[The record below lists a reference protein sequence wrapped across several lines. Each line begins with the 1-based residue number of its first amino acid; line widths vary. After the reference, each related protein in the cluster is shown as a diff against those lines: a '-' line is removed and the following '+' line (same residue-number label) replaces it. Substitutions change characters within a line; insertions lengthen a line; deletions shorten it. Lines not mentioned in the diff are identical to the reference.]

1 MIVKKVI
8 FKKHKS
14 NFKTLSEYILDV
26 KNDGAKVLFEYMLD
40 QNNGMEKVEAYNFSN
55 CSFKNQE
62 DNIAEILNTQALNTT
77 SKQDKTMHLVV
88 SFQEDEHPSLEIM
101 RSIEAELM
109 KALGI
114 EKHQRLSV
122 VHSNTNNLH
131 MHIAVNKVDPDTLK
145 VKNPYNDVKILQETA
160 IKLERK
166 FGLKIDNHISSN
178 DKGQNKYNKHTMS
191 CDFETWVKTKL
202 NAEVSMLLAANKTT
216 FQDLRRCLAK
226 YDLEFR
232 ERRKGFVI
240 SSKSE
245 KLFCKA
251 SSVHREL
258 SKQALEKR
266 FGKNLNLKPTFEI
279 EEKQPA
285 KSKFNKFEGM
295 PTHPLYEKYKE
306 ADEQRRKKLKLELD
320 FIELRRNELNKL
332 VKSSNFDKKTIIYS
346 KTQRA
351 LLKNKVGKLYKEY
364 KKRSFRDFLLD
375 EALSGNQEAVRML
388 RTTKPKFDLS
398 ENTLS
403 SKTDKAQIFEDADF
417 ISKEGYIVYKGN
429 GKSKIID
436 KGQFIKISMLED
448 DRELLL
454 KSLLVSMER
463 FGKNL
468 NITGN
473 DKFKKDV
480 LDIVNE
486 YSLNVVFKDQS
497 MQSINIAN
505 QNQKTE
511 QQARLKIKEAV
522 DLKIK
527 ILKQDKKVKD
537 IDRQRGIKN
546 LEKFRKKLSKTRANI
561 FAGDFKRLGVSAD
574 IADQMNTIPVKIQVD
589 GFLVNNKNFDGLL
602 AMNTEIEKRLEQSN
616 NIKELERFRKF
627 LYVFNKDGK
636 VEDIA
641 KGFYENRNVDVDQY
655 IKEYGME
662 ESKLDKQANAIDLG
676 NSKNYDIVNKIVAE
690 IQKGYTKELKDQI
703 KINI

>member
-14 NFKTLSEYILDV
+14 NFKALSEYILDV

-55 CSFKNQE
+55 CSFENQE

-88 SFQEDEHPSLEIM
+88 SFQEDEHPSFEVM
-101 RSIEAELM
+101 KSIEIELM
-109 KALGI
+109 KALGM

-131 MHIAVNKVDPDTLK
+131 MHIAVNKVDPDTMK

-279 EEKQPA
+279 EEKQPT

-306 ADEQRRKKLKLELD
+306 ADEQRRKKLKLGLD

-375 EALSGNQEAVRML
+375 EALSGNQEAIRML
-388 RTTKPKFDLS
+388 RITKPKFDLS

-505 QNQKTE
+505 QNQKIE

-574 IADQMNTIPVKIQVD
+574 VADQMNTIPVKIQVD
-589 GFLVNNKNFDGLL
+589 GFLVNNKNFNGLL

>member
-14 NFKTLSEYILDV
+14 NFKALSEYILDV

-55 CSFKNQE
+55 CSFENQE

-88 SFQEDEHPSLEIM
+88 SFQEDEHPSFEVM
-101 RSIEAELM
+101 KSIEIELM
-109 KALGI
+109 KALGM

-131 MHIAVNKVDPDTLK
+131 MHIAVNKVDPDTMK

-279 EEKQPA
+279 EEKQPT

-306 ADEQRRKKLKLELD
+306 ADEQRRKKLKLGLD

-351 LLKNKVGKLYKEY
+351 LLKNQVGKLYKEY

-589 GFLVNNKNFDGLL
+589 GFLVNNKNFNGLL

>member
-14 NFKTLSEYILDV
+14 NFKALSEYILDV

-55 CSFKNQE
+55 CSFENQE

-88 SFQEDEHPSLEIM
+88 SFQEDEHPSFEVM
-101 RSIEAELM
+101 KSIEIELM
-109 KALGI
+109 KALGM

-131 MHIAVNKVDPDTLK
+131 MHIAVNKVDPDTMK

-279 EEKQPA
+279 EEKQLT

-306 ADEQRRKKLKLELD
+306 ADEQRRKKLKLGLD

-375 EALSGNQEAVRML
+375 EALSGNQEAIRML
-388 RTTKPKFDLS
+388 RITKPKFDLS

-574 IADQMNTIPVKIQVD
+574 VADQMNTIPVKIQVD
-589 GFLVNNKNFDGLL
+589 GFLVNNKNFNGLL

>member
-14 NFKTLSEYILDV
+14 NFKALSEYILDV

-55 CSFKNQE
+55 CSFENQE

-88 SFQEDEHPSLEIM
+88 SFQEDEHPSFEVM
-101 RSIEAELM
+101 KSIEVELM
-109 KALGI
+109 KALGM

-266 FGKNLNLKPTFEI
+266 FGNLNLKPTFEI

-306 ADEQRRKKLKLELD
+306 ADEQRRKKLKLGLD

-375 EALSGNQEAVRML
+375 EALSGNQEAIRML
-388 RTTKPKFDLS
+388 RITKPKFDLS

-574 IADQMNTIPVKIQVD
+574 VADQMNTIPVKIQVD
-589 GFLVNNKNFDGLL
+589 GFLVNNKNFNGLL

>member
-14 NFKTLSEYILDV
+14 NFKALSEYILDV

-55 CSFKNQE
+55 CSFENQE

-88 SFQEDEHPSLEIM
+88 SFQEDEHPSFEVM
-101 RSIEAELM
+101 KSIEIELM
-109 KALGI
+109 KALGM

-131 MHIAVNKVDPDTLK
+131 MHIAVNKVDPDTMK

-226 YDLEFR
+226 YDLEFC

-279 EEKQPA
+279 EEKQPT

-306 ADEQRRKKLKLELD
+306 AEEQRRKKLKLGLD

-375 EALSGNQEAVRML
+375 EALSGNQEAIRML
-388 RTTKPKFDLS
+388 RITKPKFDLS

-436 KGQFIKISMLED
+436 KGQFIKISMLEN

-574 IADQMNTIPVKIQVD
+574 VADQMNTIPVKIQVD
-589 GFLVNNKNFDGLL
+589 GFLVNNKNFNGLL

>member
-14 NFKTLSEYILDV
+14 NFKALSEYILDV

-55 CSFKNQE
+55 CSFENQE

-88 SFQEDEHPSLEIM
+88 SFQEDEHPSFEVM
-101 RSIEAELM
+101 KSIEIELM
-109 KALGI
+109 KALGM

-131 MHIAVNKVDPDTLK
+131 MHIAVNKVDPDTMK

-191 CDFETWVKTKL
+191 CDFETWVKAKL
-202 NAEVSMLLAANKTT
+202 DAEVSMLLAANKTT

-279 EEKQPA
+279 EEKQPT

-306 ADEQRRKKLKLELD
+306 ADEQRRKKLKLGLD

-375 EALSGNQEAVRML
+375 EALSGNQEAIRML
-388 RTTKPKFDLS
+388 RITKPKFDLS

-574 IADQMNTIPVKIQVD
+574 VADQMNTIPVKIQVD
-589 GFLVNNKNFDGLL
+589 GFLVNNKNFNGLL

>member
-14 NFKTLSEYILDV
+14 NFKALSEYILDV

-55 CSFKNQE
+55 CSFENQE

-88 SFQEDEHPSLEIM
+88 SFQEDEHPSFEVM
-101 RSIEAELM
+101 KSIEIELM
-109 KALGI
+109 KALGM

-131 MHIAVNKVDPDTLK
+131 MHIAVNKVDPDTMK

-226 YDLEFR
+226 YDLEFC

-279 EEKQPA
+279 EEKQPT

-306 ADEQRRKKLKLELD
+306 ADEQRRKKLKLGLD

-375 EALSGNQEAVRML
+375 EALSGNQEAIRML
-388 RTTKPKFDLS
+388 RITKPKFDLS

-574 IADQMNTIPVKIQVD
+574 VADQMNTIPVKIQVD
-589 GFLVNNKNFDGLL
+589 GFLVNNKNFNGLL

>member
-14 NFKTLSEYILDV
+14 NFKALSEYILDV

-55 CSFKNQE
+55 CSFENQE

-88 SFQEDEHPSLEIM
+88 SFQEDEHPSFEVM
-101 RSIEAELM
+101 KSIEIELM
-109 KALGI
+109 KALGM

-131 MHIAVNKVDPDTLK
+131 MHIAVNKVDPDTMK

-216 FQDLRRCLAK
+216 FQDLRKCLAK

-266 FGKNLNLKPTFEI
+266 FGNLNLKPTFEI

-306 ADEQRRKKLKLELD
+306 ADEQRRKKLKLGLD

-375 EALSGNQEAVRML
+375 EALSGNQEAIRML
-388 RTTKPKFDLS
+388 RITKPKFDLS

-403 SKTDKAQIFEDADF
+403 SKTDKAQIFQDADF

-690 IQKGYTKELKDQI
+690 IQKGYTKEI
-703 KINI
+703 KSRLIYEYK

>member
-14 NFKTLSEYILDV
+14 NFKALSEYILDV

-55 CSFKNQE
+55 CSFENQE

-88 SFQEDEHPSLEIM
+88 SFQEDEHPSFEVM
-101 RSIEAELM
+101 KSIEIELM
-109 KALGI
+109 KALGM

-131 MHIAVNKVDPDTLK
+131 MHIAVNKVDPDTMK

-226 YDLEFR
+226 YDLEFC

-279 EEKQPA
+279 EEKQPT

-306 ADEQRRKKLKLELD
+306 AEEQRRKKLKLGLD

-375 EALSGNQEAVRML
+375 EALSGNQEAIRML
-388 RTTKPKFDLS
+388 RITKPKFDLS

-589 GFLVNNKNFDGLL
+589 GFLVNNKNFNGLL

>member
-14 NFKTLSEYILDV
+14 NFKALSEYILDV

-55 CSFKNQE
+55 CSFENQE

-88 SFQEDEHPSLEIM
+88 SFQEDEHPSFEVM
-101 RSIEAELM
+101 KSIEIELM
-109 KALGI
+109 KALGM

-131 MHIAVNKVDPDTLK
+131 MHIAVNKVDPDTMK

-226 YDLEFR
+226 YDLEFC

-279 EEKQPA
+279 EEKQPT

-306 ADEQRRKKLKLELD
+306 AEEQRRKKLKLGLD

-375 EALSGNQEAVRML
+375 EALGRNQEAIRML
-388 RTTKPKFDLS
+388 RITKPKFDLS

-574 IADQMNTIPVKIQVD
+574 VADQMNTIPVKIQVD
-589 GFLVNNKNFDGLL
+589 GFLVNNKNFNGLL

>member
-14 NFKTLSEYILDV
+14 NFKALSEYILDV

-55 CSFKNQE
+55 CSFENQE

-88 SFQEDEHPSLEIM
+88 SFQEDEHPSFEVM
-101 RSIEAELM
+101 KSIEIELM
-109 KALGI
+109 KALGM

-131 MHIAVNKVDPDTLK
+131 MHIAVNKVDPDTMK

-216 FQDLRRCLAK
+216 FQDLRKCLAK

-266 FGKNLNLKPTFEI
+266 FGNLNLKPTFEI

-306 ADEQRRKKLKLELD
+306 ADEQRRKKLKLGLD

-375 EALSGNQEAVRML
+375 EALSGNQEAIRML
-388 RTTKPKFDLS
+388 RITKPKFDLS

-403 SKTDKAQIFEDADF
+403 SKTDKAQIFQDADF

-574 IADQMNTIPVKIQVD
+574 VADQMNTIPVKIQVD
-589 GFLVNNKNFDGLL
+589 GFLVNNKNFNGLL

>member
-14 NFKTLSEYILDV
+14 NFKALSEYILDV
-26 KNDGAKVLFEYMLD
+26 KNDGVKVLFEYMLD

-55 CSFKNQE
+55 CSFENQE

-88 SFQEDEHPSLEIM
+88 SFQEDEHPSFEVM
-101 RSIEAELM
+101 KSIEIELM
-109 KALGI
+109 KALGM

-131 MHIAVNKVDPDTLK
+131 MHIAVNKVDPDTMK

-216 FQDLRRCLAK
+216 FQDLRKCLAK

-266 FGKNLNLKPTFEI
+266 FGNLNLKPTFEI

-306 ADEQRRKKLKLELD
+306 ADEQRRKKLKLGLD

-375 EALSGNQEAVRML
+375 EALSGNQEAIRML
-388 RTTKPKFDLS
+388 RITKPKFDLS

-403 SKTDKAQIFEDADF
+403 SKTDKAQIFQDADF

-561 FAGDFKRLGVSAD
+561 FAGDFKRLSVSAD

>member
-14 NFKTLSEYILDV
+14 NFKALSEYILDV

-55 CSFKNQE
+55 CSFENQE

-88 SFQEDEHPSLEIM
+88 SFQEDEHPSFEVM
-101 RSIEAELM
+101 KSIEIELM
-109 KALGI
+109 KALGM

-131 MHIAVNKVDPDTLK
+131 MHIAVNKVDPDTMK

-279 EEKQPA
+279 EEKQPT

-306 ADEQRRKKLKLELD
+306 ADEQRRKKLKLGLD

-375 EALSGNQEAVRML
+375 EALSGNQEAIRML
-388 RTTKPKFDLS
+388 RITKPKFDLS

-690 IQKGYTKELKDQI
+690 IQKGYTKELKEQI
-703 KINI
+703 RVNI

>member
-14 NFKTLSEYILDV
+14 NFKALSEYILDV

-55 CSFKNQE
+55 CSFENQE

-88 SFQEDEHPSLEIM
+88 SFQEDEHPSFEVM
-101 RSIEAELM
+101 KSIEIELM
-109 KALGI
+109 KALGM

-131 MHIAVNKVDPDTLK
+131 MHIAVNKVDPDTMK

-226 YDLEFR
+226 YDLEFC

-279 EEKQPA
+279 EEKQPT

-306 ADEQRRKKLKLELD
+306 AEEQRRKKLKLGLD

-375 EALSGNQEAVRML
+375 EALSGNQEAIRML
-388 RTTKPKFDLS
+388 RITKPKFDLS

-574 IADQMNTIPVKIQVD
+574 VADQMNTIPVKIQVD
-589 GFLVNNKNFDGLL
+589 GFLVNNKNFNGLL

-703 KINI
+703 KINM

>member
-14 NFKTLSEYILDV
+14 NFKALSEYILDV

-55 CSFKNQE
+55 CSFENQE

-88 SFQEDEHPSLEIM
+88 SFQEDEHPSFEVM
-101 RSIEAELM
+101 KSIEIELM
-109 KALGI
+109 KALGM

-131 MHIAVNKVDPDTLK
+131 MHIAVNKVDPDTMK

-178 DKGQNKYNKHTMS
+178 DKCQNKYNKHTMS

-279 EEKQPA
+279 EEKQPT

-306 ADEQRRKKLKLELD
+306 ADEQRRKKLKLGLD

-375 EALSGNQEAVRML
+375 EALSGNQEAIRML
-388 RTTKPKFDLS
+388 RITKPKFDLS

-448 DRELLL
+448 DRGLLL

-505 QNQKTE
+505 QNQKIE

-574 IADQMNTIPVKIQVD
+574 VADQMNTIPVKIQVD
-589 GFLVNNKNFDGLL
+589 GFLVNNKNFNGLL

>member
-14 NFKTLSEYILDV
+14 NFKALSEYILDV

-55 CSFKNQE
+55 CSFENQE

-88 SFQEDEHPSLEIM
+88 SFQEDEHPSFEVM
-101 RSIEAELM
+101 KSIEIELM
-109 KALGI
+109 KALGM

-131 MHIAVNKVDPDTLK
+131 MHIAVNKVDPDTMK

-226 YDLEFR
+226 YDLEFC

-266 FGKNLNLKPTFEI
+266 FGKNLNLKPTFDI
-279 EEKQPA
+279 EEKQPT

-306 ADEQRRKKLKLELD
+306 AEEQRRKKLKLGLD

-375 EALSGNQEAVRML
+375 EALSGNQEAIRML
-388 RTTKPKFDLS
+388 RITKPKFDLS

-574 IADQMNTIPVKIQVD
+574 VADQMNTIPVKIQVD
-589 GFLVNNKNFDGLL
+589 GFLVNNKNFNGLL

>member
-14 NFKTLSEYILDV
+14 NFKALSEYILDV

-55 CSFKNQE
+55 CSFENQE

-88 SFQEDEHPSLEIM
+88 SFQEDEHPSFEVM
-101 RSIEAELM
+101 KSIEIELM
-109 KALGI
+109 KALGM

-131 MHIAVNKVDPDTLK
+131 MHIAVNKVDPDTMK

-178 DKGQNKYNKHTMS
+178 DKSQNKYNKHTMS

-226 YDLEFR
+226 YDLEFC

-279 EEKQPA
+279 EEKQPT

-306 ADEQRRKKLKLELD
+306 AEEQRRKKLKLGLD

-375 EALSGNQEAVRML
+375 EALSGNQEAIRML
-388 RTTKPKFDLS
+388 RITKPKFDLS

-448 DRELLL
+448 DKELLL

-574 IADQMNTIPVKIQVD
+574 VADQMNTIPVKIQVD
-589 GFLVNNKNFDGLL
+589 GFLVNNKNFNGLL

>member
-14 NFKTLSEYILDV
+14 NFKALSEYILDV

-40 QNNGMEKVEAYNFSN
+40 QNNRMEKVEAYNFSN
-55 CSFKNQE
+55 CSFENQE

-88 SFQEDEHPSLEIM
+88 SFQEDEHPSFEVM
-101 RSIEAELM
+101 KSIEIELM
-109 KALGI
+109 KALGM

-131 MHIAVNKVDPDTLK
+131 MHIAVNKVDPDTMK

-226 YDLEFR
+226 YDLEFC

-279 EEKQPA
+279 EEKQPT

-306 ADEQRRKKLKLELD
+306 AEEQRRKKLKLGLD

-375 EALSGNQEAVRML
+375 EALSGNQEAIRML
-388 RTTKPKFDLS
+388 RITKPKFDLS

-574 IADQMNTIPVKIQVD
+574 VADQMNTIPVKIQVD
-589 GFLVNNKNFDGLL
+589 GFLVNNKNFNGLL

>member
-14 NFKTLSEYILDV
+14 NFKALSEYILDV

-55 CSFKNQE
+55 CSFENQE

-88 SFQEDEHPSLEIM
+88 SFQEDEHPSFEVM
-101 RSIEAELM
+101 KSIEIELM
-109 KALGI
+109 KALGM

-131 MHIAVNKVDPDTLK
+131 MHIAVNKVDPDTMK
-145 VKNPYNDVKILQETA
+145 VKNLYNDVKILQETA
-160 IKLERK
+160 IKLEKK

-279 EEKQPA
+279 EEKQPT

-306 ADEQRRKKLKLELD
+306 ADEQRRKKLKLGLD

-375 EALSGNQEAVRML
+375 EALSGNQEAIRML
-388 RTTKPKFDLS
+388 RITKPKFDLS

-690 IQKGYTKELKDQI
+690 IQKGYTKELKEQI
-703 KINI
+703 MVNI

>member
-473 DKFKKDV
+473 DKFKKDRS
-480 LDIVNE
+480 E
-486 YSLNVVFKDQS
+486 
-497 MQSINIAN
+497 
-505 QNQKTE
+505 
-511 QQARLKIKEAV
+511 
-522 DLKIK
+522 
-527 ILKQDKKVKD
+527 
-537 IDRQRGIKN
+537 
-546 LEKFRKKLSKTRANI
+546 
-561 FAGDFKRLGVSAD
+561 
-574 IADQMNTIPVKIQVD
+574 
-589 GFLVNNKNFDGLL
+589 
-602 AMNTEIEKRLEQSN
+602 
-616 NIKELERFRKF
+616 ERH
-627 LYVFNKDGK
+627 V
-636 VEDIA
+636 
-641 KGFYENRNVDVDQY
+641 
-655 IKEYGME
+655 
-662 ESKLDKQANAIDLG
+662 
-676 NSKNYDIVNKIVAE
+676 
-690 IQKGYTKELKDQI
+690 
-703 KINI
+703 

>member
-14 NFKTLSEYILDV
+14 NFKALSEYILDV

-55 CSFKNQE
+55 CSFENQE

-101 RSIEAELM
+101 RSIEAEFM

-266 FGKNLNLKPTFEI
+266 FGLNLKPTFEI
-279 EEKQPA
+279 EEKQPT
-285 KSKFNKFEGM
+285 KSKFNKFEGL
-295 PTHPLYEKYKE
+295 PAHPLYEKYKKME
-306 ADEQRRKKLKLELD
+306 EQREKKLKLGLD

-332 VKSSNFDKKTIIYS
+332 VKLSNFDKKTIIYS

-375 EALSGNQEAVRML
+375 EALGGNQEAVHML

-403 SKTDKAQIFEDADF
+403 SKIDKAQIFEAADF
-417 ISKEGYIVYKGN
+417 ISKEGYIVYRGN

-448 DRELLL
+448 DRDLLL

-463 FGKNL
+463 FGKKL

-505 QNQKTE
+505 QNQKVE

-522 DLKIK
+522 DFKIE
-527 ILKQDKKVKD
+527 ILKRNKKMKD
-537 IDRQRGIKN
+537 IDRQKEIKN

-561 FAGDFKRLGVSAD
+561 FAGDFKRLGVSTD
-574 IADQMNTIPVKIQVD
+574 TTDQMNTMPVKIQVD
-589 GFLVNNKNFDGLL
+589 GFLVDQKNFNGLS
-602 AMNTEIEKRLEQSN
+602 AMNAEIERELEKN
-616 NIKELERFRKF
+616 NNTKELERFRKF
-627 LYVFNKDGK
+627 LYVFNENDK
-636 VEDIA
+636 VKDIA
-641 KGFYENRNVDVDQY
+641 KGFYENRNVNVDQY

-703 KINI
+703 RINI

>member
-14 NFKTLSEYILDV
+14 NFKALSEYILDV

-55 CSFKNQE
+55 CSFENQE

-88 SFQEDEHPSLEIM
+88 SFQEDEHPSFEVM
-101 RSIEAELM
+101 KSIEIELM
-109 KALGI
+109 KALGM

-131 MHIAVNKVDPDTLK
+131 MHIAVNKVDPDTMK

-226 YDLEFR
+226 YDLEFC

-258 SKQALEKR
+258 SRQALEKR

-279 EEKQPA
+279 EEKQPT

-306 ADEQRRKKLKLELD
+306 AEEQRRKKLKLGLD

-375 EALSGNQEAVRML
+375 EALSGNQEAIRML
-388 RTTKPKFDLS
+388 RITKPKFDLS

-574 IADQMNTIPVKIQVD
+574 VADQMNTIPVKIQVD
-589 GFLVNNKNFDGLL
+589 GFLVNNKNFNGLL